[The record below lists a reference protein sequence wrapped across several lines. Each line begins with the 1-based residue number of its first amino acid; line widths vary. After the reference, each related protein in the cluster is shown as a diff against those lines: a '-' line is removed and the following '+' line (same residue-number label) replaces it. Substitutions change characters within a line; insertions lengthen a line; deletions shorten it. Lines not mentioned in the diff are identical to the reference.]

1 MPTIAKKIFSK
12 KNIALTVLVFGIVVL
27 SYLFLPLFHAKHII
41 ILGNTNIQED
51 DISNYTKADMKRNVF
66 LIKKRQIK
74 EDFLSDPYI
83 KNISIEPRFPR
94 TLVFRITARKPVA
107 TVKFTGG
114 FAIID
119 DDATVLETTQDMNRI
134 VKPMISGIEPKDI
147 VIGQPMQ
154 IKTGDLAL
162 GIDIVSNIKSA
173 KLLSNISLIDISDV
187 RDIKMITP
195 HGINVLIGEGKDLNE
210 KMLVLNKILINL
222 FERKIYSGYVDMR
235 FDSYPVYRSK
245 K

>member
-1 MPTIAKKIFSK
+1 MKIAQKKIFSK
-12 KNIALTVLVFGIVVL
+12 RNVILAMLVLGIVIL
-27 SYLFLPLFHAKHII
+27 GYLFLPFFHTKHII
-41 ILGNTNIQED
+41 ILGNSSIREG
-51 DISNYTKADMKRNVF
+51 DISRYTQVDLKKNIYLVKRS
-66 LIKKRQIK
+66 KIK
-74 EDFLSDPYI
+74 EDFMSDPYI
-83 KNISIEPRFPR
+83 KNISIQPNFPR
-94 TLVFRITARKPVA
+94 TLVFNITERKAVA

-147 VIGQPMQ
+147 VIGGPMQ
-154 IKTGDLAL
+154 VESGDLAL

-173 KLLSNISLIDISDV
+173 KLLSNISLIDISNV
-187 RDIKMITP
+187 KDIQMITP
-195 HGINVLIGEGKDLNE
+195 QGIHVLIGEGEELNE
-210 KMLVLNKILINL
+210 KMLILNKILINL
-222 FERKIYSGYVDMR
+222 FERKIYTGYVDMR